1 MHFIMLQLFDGKINL
16 NQLKGAFNSIE
27 DNELKGG
34 TKYFLSTCMSVV
46 SSSLINGQV
55 AKYLQ

>member
-1 MHFIMLQLFDGKINL
+1 MLQLFDGKINL

>member
-1 MHFIMLQLFDGKINL
+1 MLQLFDGKINL

-27 DNELKGG
+27 DNDLKGG
-34 TKYFLSTCMSVV
+34 TKKFLSACISLV

-55 AKYLQ
+55 AKYVQ